1 MSSAYPFTRQL
12 DEMDCGAACLQMVAA
27 FYDRKFPLPYLKQ
40 LTHTTT
46 EGVSLLDISEAAEK
60 LGMRSLAATVSY
72 EQLQKEIPLPAIIF
86 WEGYHFVVAYE
97 VDDKKVVVG
106 NPAAEGIITLTRQ
119 EFLYSWSEE
128 EGPDAKGVLLVL
140 EPKPDFFRK
149 DNKVGGRPE
158 RNYFWQNLAKY
169 SALLWQVV
177 MGMLLIT
184 LLQFALPFLIKSL
197 VDIGIGQKNINFIWL
212 VMSGMGVLLLSQVL
226 LELLRGAI
234 INHVGTHLNI
244 TLLTDHL
251 VKIIRLPARYF
262 QRFTTG
268 DLMQRMAD
276 HDRLDHLLHSSAL
289 YHGFSVLT
297 IISFSIIL
305 LIFDW
310 RVFLV
315 FFAGTI
321 IYLIWVRLFLKKK
334 RELNFK
340 KFDQEAAGHNYL
352 LDIFQGIQDI
362 KLFQAER
369 QRRWSWE
376 RIQAKLFKINAKTL
390 QLEMLQ
396 SRGAYFINELKNL
409 VVIGLTAYAVIQ
421 NEMTLGMM
429 LAIMYI
435 LGQLNGPVNALVEF
449 FLVYQDTSISLERLA
464 EIETI
469 DANVERPENKPLEI
483 GNGDIRVDNVSFKY
497 GGSGVP
503 FVLKNAS
510 LTLERGKIT
519 ALVGASGS
527 GKSTFLKILL
537 GLLEPD
543 KGRVQI
549 GDTIL
554 QKTHLDFWLDKVS
567 AVLDDGHIFNDTI
580 ARNIALGKELID
592 AARLDEVIRLSNL
605 KEYMDGLPM
614 RFNTVI
620 GESGEGL
627 SQGIRQ
633 RLLLARALYKNA
645 DYLFLDEATNAL
657 DAYNEMLIMENIRD
671 AFPGKTIFF
680 VAHRLSTI
688 QFADTIVVM
697 ENGRVLETGTHEA
710 LYAQKGAYFNL
721 VRRQVKIG

>member
-27 FYDRKFPLPYLKQ
+27 YYQRKFPLPYLKQ

-60 LGMRSLAATVSY
+60 LGMRSLAAKVSY

-106 NPAAEGIITLTRQ
+106 NPAAEGIITLSKQ

-128 EGPDAKGVLLVL
+128 EGSDAKGVLLAL
-140 EPKPDFFRK
+140 EPKPEFFRK
-149 DNKVGGRPE
+149 DDAVDGHRK
-158 RNYFWQNLAKY
+158 RNYFWQNLKRY
-169 SALLWQVV
+169 SSLLWQVLIGVV
-177 MGMLLIT
+177 MIT
-184 LLQFALPFLIKSL
+184 LLQFALPFLIKAL
-197 VDIGIGQKNINFIWL
+197 VDIGIGQRNINFIWL
-212 VMSGMGVLLLSQVL
+212 VMGGMGVLLVSQLL

-244 TLLTDHL
+244 TLVTDHL

-289 YHGFSVLT
+289 YHIFSVLT
-297 IISFSIIL
+297 ILSFSIIL

-315 FFAGTI
+315 FLVGTLV
-321 IYLIWVRLFLKKK
+321 YLIWVRLFLKRK

-340 KFDQEAAGHNYL
+340 KFEQEAAGHNYL

-376 RIQAKLFKINAKTL
+376 RIQAKLFKINAKSL

-396 SRGAYFINELKNL
+396 SRGAYFINEIKNL
-409 VVIGLTAYAVIQ
+409 VVVGFTAYAVIQ
-421 NEMTLGMM
+421 GEMTLGMM
-429 LAIMYI
+429 LATMYI

-449 FLVYQDTSISLERLA
+449 FLVYQDTTISLERLE
-464 EIETI
+464 EIEAL
-469 DANVERPENKPLEI
+469 DAKVEKPENKPFDI
-483 GNGDIRVDNVSFKY
+483 GDGHIKVENLSFKY

-503 FVLKNAS
+503 FVLKNAN
-510 LTLERGKIT
+510 LKLEKGKIT

-527 GKSTFLKILL
+527 GKSTFLKIIL

-543 KGRVQI
+543 EGRVQI
-549 GDTIL
+549 GDTTL

-580 ARNIALGKELID
+580 ARNIALGKELIEGPQ
-592 AARLDEVIRLSNL
+592 LDEVIRLSNL
-605 KEYMDGLPM
+605 QAYIEGLPLKY
-614 RFNTVI
+614 NTVI
-620 GESGEGL
+620 GESGAGL

-645 DYLFLDEATNAL
+645 EYLFLDEATNAL

-688 QFADTIVVM
+688 QFADCIVVM
-697 ENGRVLETGTHEA
+697 DNGQVLETGTHEE

>member
-1 MSSAYPFTRQL
+1 MSSTYPFTKQL
-12 DEMDCGAACLQMVAA
+12 DEMDCGAACLQMVTA
-27 FYDRKFPLPYLKQ
+27 YYQRKFPLPYLKQ

-60 LGMRSLAATVSY
+60 LGMRSLAATVNY

-86 WEGYHFVVAYE
+86 WEGYHFVVAFE
-97 VDDKKVVVG
+97 VTDKKVVVG
-106 NPAAEGIITLTRQ
+106 NPAADSIITLSKQ
-119 EFLYSWSEE
+119 EFLYSWSED
-128 EGPDAKGVLLVL
+128 EGPGAKGIVLAL
-140 EPKPDFFRK
+140 EPKPEFFRSSEGQTGK
-149 DNKVGGRPE
+149 RK
-158 RNYFWQNLAKY
+158 RNYFWQNLKNY
-169 SALLWQVV
+169 SSLLWQVGIGV
-177 MGMLLIT
+177 LLIS

-212 VMSGMGVLLLSQVL
+212 VMGGMGVLLLSQVL

-234 INHVGTHLNI
+234 INHIGTHLNI

-262 QRFTTG
+262 QRFSTG

-276 HDRLDHLLHSSAL
+276 HDRMDHLLHSSAL
-289 YHGFSVLT
+289 YHVFSVLT
-297 IISFSIIL
+297 ILSFSVIL
-305 LIFDW
+305 LIFDC
-310 RVFLV
+310 RVFVV
-315 FFAGTI
+315 FAVGTLL
-321 IYLIWVRLFLKKK
+321 YLIWVRLFLKKK

-340 KFDQEAAGHNYL
+340 KFEQEAAGHNYL

-376 RIQAKLFKINAKTL
+376 RIQAKLSVINAKSL

-409 VVIGLTAYAVIQ
+409 VVVGLTAYAVIE

-429 LAIMYI
+429 LATMFI

-449 FLVYQDTSISLERLA
+449 FLVYQDTAISLERLS

-469 DANVERPENKPLEI
+469 DEEVEKPENKPFEI
-483 GNGDIRVDNVSFKY
+483 GDGAIQVEDVSFKY

-503 FVLKNAS
+503 YVLQDVNF
-510 LTLERGKIT
+510 TLPKGKIT
-519 ALVGASGS
+519 ALVGPSGS
-527 GKSTFLKILL
+527 GKTTFLKILL
-537 GLLEPD
+537 GLLEPES
-543 KGRVQI
+543 GNVRV
-549 GDTIL
+549 GEAAL
-554 QKTHLDFWLDKVS
+554 KMNHLDFWLDKVS

-580 ARNIALGKELID
+580 GRNIALGNELVD
-592 AARLDEVIRLSNL
+592 QSRLEEVARLANL
-605 KEYMDGLPM
+605 GDYLEGLPLKY
-614 RFNTVI
+614 NTVI
-620 GESGEGL
+620 GESGAGL

-671 AFPGKTIFF
+671 AFPGKTILF

-688 QFADTIVVM
+688 QFADNIVVM
-697 ENGRVLETGTHEA
+697 ENGRILETGSHEE
-710 LYAQKGAYFNL
+710 LYAKKGAYFNL